1 MHLRCGGL
9 EALERRL
16 KAVEVKKTAVLAF
29 NLIIVIAVAVLWV
42 LQGHDYVIGFIIAA
56 GFVGFVGIPLY
67 NRYAKQESQ
76 IRSEMQQA
84 NVEI

>member
-1 MHLRCGGL
+1 M
-9 EALERRL
+9 EATERRL
-16 KAVEVKKTAVLAF
+16 KAVKVKKTAVLAF
-29 NLIIVIAVAVLWV
+29 NLTIVIAVAVLWV

-56 GFVGFVGIPLY
+56 GFVGFAGIPLY